1 MPLAGWGIWDSW
13 EVPGLSEGCWVWRE
27 LGCRGVS
34 GLCGVYVFWGQL
46 GCAEGLWVIWGAAGK
61 L

>member
-1 MPLAGWGIWDSW
+1 MPLSGWGIWDRW

-34 GLCGVYVFWGQL
+34 GLGGVYVFWGQ
-46 GCAEGLWVIWGAAGK
+46 GLWVIWGATGK